1 MQHYI
6 HPNAC
11 LQHWQPSHCALQ
23 IWCLCQWSRIQCKL
37 DWSPGRWVGIIK
49 YSFYSSACFFWMQ
62 HQSFGFCSLI
72 IDFVAGCNI
81 LQKCS
86 CCSLNWIEVV
96 TTEIVFDCWQF
107 TTCYLSSILNYKALR
122 VYVYIQYSVGFNKL
136 FLLAGCGGPVTAPSG
151 EIHSPL
157 YPNSYPN
164 NVDCSWVISV
174 DPNHRVFLNF
184 TDLDIEYHSS
194 CNFDYVAVSDWI
206 ATGWCNIKAAV
217 FGCCCVLYLRLTRQR
232 QAKALSLLEKPAN

>member
-1 MQHYI
+1 MHHYI

-49 YSFYSSACFFWMQ
+49 YSFYSSACFFRMQ

-96 TTEIVFDCWQF
+96 TTATVFDCWQF
-107 TTCYLSSILNYKALR
+107 TTCYLSAILNYKAVR

-136 FLLAGCGGPVTAPSG
+136 SFFLQAVEAQSQHLQGKSILLCIPTAIQTMWIVPGSSAW
-151 EIHSPL
+151 IPTTVSFWT
-157 YPNSYPN
+157 SQT
-164 NVDCSWVISV
+164 WT
-174 DPNHRVFLNF
+174 LNI
-184 TDLDIEYHSS
+184 T
-194 CNFDYVAVSDWI
+194 
-206 ATGWCNIKAAV
+206 AAV
-217 FGCCCVLYLRLTRQR
+217 TLTMW
-232 QAKALSLLEKPAN
+232 L